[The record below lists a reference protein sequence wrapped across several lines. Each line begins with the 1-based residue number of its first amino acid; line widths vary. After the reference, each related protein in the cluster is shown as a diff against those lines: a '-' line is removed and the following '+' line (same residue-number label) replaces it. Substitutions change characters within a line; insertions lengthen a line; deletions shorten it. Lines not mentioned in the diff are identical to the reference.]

1 MAAPQVRSD
10 RDQLK
15 TIADSFNKE
24 AERVEQVTRDLTSK
38 MDTLQ
43 GGDWIGQG
51 ANQFY
56 QEMESQVIPHLNKLR
71 NAMGEA
77 ARVTGQI
84 SQLMQETEEK
94 TSKILIVIRLG

>member
-15 TIADSFNKE
+15 QIQATFSKE
-24 AERVEQVTRDLTSK
+24 AERVEQFTRDLTGK
-38 MDTLQ
+38 MDTLK

-56 QEMESQVIPHLNKLR
+56 QEMESQVIPNLNRLR

-77 ARVTGQI
+77 ARVTNQI
-84 SQLMQETEEK
+84 SQLMQETEER
-94 TSKILIVIRLG
+94 TAKILIVIRLG